1 MIKTVS
7 LTKTFGPTTALEN
20 LSTTIESGSIYG
32 LVGSNGAGKSTLLHL
47 LAGIYRPTSGS
58 IEIDG
63 QPVYENSACK
73 QQIFFIPDEIYQQPG
88 ASMESMA
95 KLYACLYTQWSQ
107 QRYEQLVQRF
117 PIDPKRKLSTCSKG
131 MRRQIAIIL
140 GMSCMPKYLLLDEA
154 FDGLDPVIRVA
165 VRKLISDDV
174 IERGITVLIA
184 SHNLREL
191 EDLCD
196 QVGLLHGGH
205 ILFQRELDQ
214 LRCDFA
220 KIQFA
225 ARPLPSRE
233 QLAQLFPIISMH
245 SSGSIAEM
253 VVRGNPI
260 QIQQKLSVFHP
271 LLCRAYLPAAS
282 SADLQGAVPV
292 HSVGFLS
299 FCPFSN
305 HPVVHPS
312 PGFSVLGCPV
322 QLHFHHLLHG
332 GSHLLEY
339 HREHPLFRCP
349 QWCRLG
355 TSVYGHSF
363 FRLPLWRSQ

>member
-1 MIKTVS
+1 MITVNNVS
-7 LTKTFGPTTALEN
+7 MNF
-20 LSTTIESGSIYG
+20 SGQTLFKDVELKFVPGNCYG
-32 LVGSNGAGKSTLLHL
+32 IIGANGAGKSTLLHL

-63 QPVYENSACK
+63 QPVYENPACK

-174 IERGITVLIA
+174 IERGTTVLIA

-271 LLCRAYLPAAS
+271 LLCET
-282 SADLQGAVPV
+282 VPLTLEEIFITEMEV
-292 HSVGFLS
+292 VGYDYNNVIF
-299 FCPFSN
+299 
-305 HPVVHPS
+305 
-312 PGFSVLGCPV
+312 
-322 QLHFHHLLHG
+322 
-332 GSHLLEY
+332 
-339 HREHPLFRCP
+339 
-349 QWCRLG
+349 
-355 TSVYGHSF
+355 
-363 FRLPLWRSQ
+363 

>member
-63 QPVYENSACK
+63 QPVYENPACK

-174 IERGITVLIA
+174 IERGTTVLIA

-191 EDLCD
+191 EDFCD
-196 QVGLLHGGH
+196 HVGLIHKGGVV
-205 ILFQRELDQ
+205 FEQELDELKLGIHKVQ
-214 LRCDFA
+214 AVYRPALDSEALDELRDTLDII
-220 KIQFA
+220 KLEIQGSMVRFV
-225 ARPLPSRE
+225 AR
-233 QLAQLFPIISMH
+233 
-245 SSGSIAEM
+245 GSQEEIDRVM
-253 VVRGNPI
+253 
-260 QIQQKLSVFHP
+260 Q
-271 LLCRAYLPAAS
+271 
-282 SADLQGAVPV
+282 
-292 HSVGFLS
+292 
-299 FCPFSN
+299 
-305 HPVVHPS
+305 
-312 PGFSVLGCPV
+312 
-322 QLHFHHLLHG
+322 
-332 GSHLLEY
+332 
-339 HREHPLFRCP
+339 HRNTIFYE
-349 QWCRLG
+349 
-355 TSVYGHSF
+355 T
-363 FRLPLWRSQ
+363 LPLSLEEVFISEMEAAGYDLDRILS

>member
-63 QPVYENSACK
+63 QPVYENPACK

-174 IERGITVLIA
+174 IERGTTVLIA
-184 SHNLREL
+184 SVHCPPANS
-191 EDLCD
+191 
-196 QVGLLHGGH
+196 LLNCSPSSPCTAAAA
-205 ILFQRELDQ
+205 LQRWWSAAIRYRFSRSCRSFT
-214 LRCDFA
+214 RCCV
-220 KIQFA
+220 K
-225 ARPLPSRE
+225 R
-233 QLAQLFPIISMH
+233 
-245 SSGSIAEM
+245 
-253 VVRGNPI
+253 
-260 QIQQKLSVFHP
+260 
-271 LLCRAYLPAAS
+271 CR
-282 SADLQGAVPV
+282 
-292 HSVGFLS
+292 
-299 FCPFSN
+299 
-305 HPVVHPS
+305 
-312 PGFSVLGCPV
+312 
-322 QLHFHHLLHG
+322 
-332 GSHLLEY
+332 
-339 HREHPLFRCP
+339 
-349 QWCRLG
+349 
-355 TSVYGHSF
+355 
-363 FRLPLWRSQ
+363 

>member
-1 MIKTVS
+1 
-7 LTKTFGPTTALEN
+7 
-20 LSTTIESGSIYG
+20 
-32 LVGSNGAGKSTLLHL
+32 
-47 LAGIYRPTSGS
+47 
-58 IEIDG
+58 
-63 QPVYENSACK
+63 
-73 QQIFFIPDEIYQQPG
+73 
-88 ASMESMA
+88 
-95 KLYACLYTQWSQ
+95 
-107 QRYEQLVQRF
+107 
-117 PIDPKRKLSTCSKG
+117 

-174 IERGITVLIA
+174 IERGTTVLIA

-271 LLCRAYLPAAS
+271 LLCETVPLT
-282 SADLQGAVPV
+282 LEEIFITEMEAVGYDYNNV
-292 HSVGFLS
+292 IF
-299 FCPFSN
+299 
-305 HPVVHPS
+305 
-312 PGFSVLGCPV
+312 
-322 QLHFHHLLHG
+322 
-332 GSHLLEY
+332 
-339 HREHPLFRCP
+339 
-349 QWCRLG
+349 
-355 TSVYGHSF
+355 
-363 FRLPLWRSQ
+363 

>member
-7 LTKTFGPTTALEN
+7 LTKTFGPTPALEN

-174 IERGITVLIA
+174 IERGTTVLIA
-184 SHNLREL
+184 SHNL
-191 EDLCD
+191 
-196 QVGLLHGGH
+196 
-205 ILFQRELDQ
+205 RELDQ

-271 LLCRAYLPAAS
+271 LLCETVPLT
-282 SADLQGAVPV
+282 LEEIFITEMEAVGYDYNNV
-292 HSVGFLS
+292 IF
-299 FCPFSN
+299 
-305 HPVVHPS
+305 
-312 PGFSVLGCPV
+312 
-322 QLHFHHLLHG
+322 
-332 GSHLLEY
+332 
-339 HREHPLFRCP
+339 
-349 QWCRLG
+349 
-355 TSVYGHSF
+355 
-363 FRLPLWRSQ
+363 

>member
-174 IERGITVLIA
+174 IERGTTVLIA

-191 EDLCD
+191 EDICD
-196 QVGLLHGGH
+196 HVGLLHKGG
-205 ILFQRELDQ
+205 ILLSRDLDDMKLNIHKVQCVLKEGMEPEQIVQLETLKVEKRGRLSTITARGKREEIETVM
-214 LRCDFA
+214 A
-220 KIQFA
+220 
-225 ARPLPSRE
+225 
-233 QLAQLFPIISMH
+233 
-245 SSGSIAEM
+245 
-253 VVRGNPI
+253 
-260 QIQQKLSVFHP
+260 SV
-271 LLCRAYLPAAS
+271 
-282 SADLQGAVPV
+282 
-292 HSVGFLS
+292 
-299 FCPFSN
+299 
-305 HPVVHPS
+305 HPVFYEIIPLSLEEIFISETEVV
-312 PGFSVLGCPV
+312 GYDIKKLVL
-322 QLHFHHLLHG
+322 
-332 GSHLLEY
+332 
-339 HREHPLFRCP
+339 
-349 QWCRLG
+349 
-355 TSVYGHSF
+355 
-363 FRLPLWRSQ
+363 

>member
-7 LTKTFGPTTALEN
+7 LTKTFGSITALEN

-63 QPVYENSACK
+63 QPGYENPACK

-131 MRRQIAIIL
+131 IRRQIAIIL

-174 IERGITVLIA
+174 IERGTTVLIA

-225 ARPLPSRE
+225 
-233 QLAQLFPIISMH
+233 QLFPIISMH

-271 LLCRAYLPAAS
+271 LLCET
-282 SADLQGAVPV
+282 VPLTLEEIFITEMEV
-292 HSVGFLS
+292 VGYDYNNVIF
-299 FCPFSN
+299 
-305 HPVVHPS
+305 
-312 PGFSVLGCPV
+312 
-322 QLHFHHLLHG
+322 
-332 GSHLLEY
+332 
-339 HREHPLFRCP
+339 
-349 QWCRLG
+349 
-355 TSVYGHSF
+355 
-363 FRLPLWRSQ
+363 

>member
-1 MIKTVS
+1 
-7 LTKTFGPTTALEN
+7 
-20 LSTTIESGSIYG
+20 
-32 LVGSNGAGKSTLLHL
+32 
-47 LAGIYRPTSGS
+47 
-58 IEIDG
+58 
-63 QPVYENSACK
+63 
-73 QQIFFIPDEIYQQPG
+73 
-88 ASMESMA
+88 
-95 KLYACLYTQWSQ
+95 
-107 QRYEQLVQRF
+107 
-117 PIDPKRKLSTCSKG
+117 
-131 MRRQIAIIL
+131 
-140 GMSCMPKYLLLDEA
+140 MSCMPKYLLLDEA

-174 IERGITVLIA
+174 IERGTTVLIA

-205 ILFQRELDQ
+205 VLFQRELDQ

-271 LLCRAYLPAAS
+271 LLCETVPLT
-282 SADLQGAVPV
+282 LEEIFITEMEAVGYDYNNV
-292 HSVGFLS
+292 IF
-299 FCPFSN
+299 
-305 HPVVHPS
+305 
-312 PGFSVLGCPV
+312 
-322 QLHFHHLLHG
+322 
-332 GSHLLEY
+332 
-339 HREHPLFRCP
+339 
-349 QWCRLG
+349 
-355 TSVYGHSF
+355 
-363 FRLPLWRSQ
+363 